1 MSKNLPGLQYDK
13 NLNEW
18 SIDKRIKGHGR
29 VRQRLQADTVEE
41 AQKQFFSVIASIQG
55 EVKRQDDGVMT
66 FDEAAQ
72 RYVQDSTKRSLD
84 RDRDTLRFVSPY
96 IGALHLANVHMG
108 TLQSFINDRRK
119 KGISSGT
126 VKRDLSVI
134 RRVLTLAARSWRNND
149 GKPFLG
155 CPPLFEMPDWED
167 AALPYPLD
175 HCEIERLLKALPS
188 HLRCMAVFASNT
200 GLREQ
205 GVCWLRWD
213 WEVEVP
219 ELDSSIFITPGR
231 KRKYAD
237 GVWQGEKNKEDQL
250 VVLNSVAKAVIDE
263 QRKNRSVDCPY
274 VFTFRGKRITR
285 IHNTAWKNAWRKAG
299 LPVSDEYN
307 RGPHNLKH
315 TFGHRL
321 RVAGVSLETRKKLLH
336 HTSGD
341 ITTHYSPAGVVELLE
356 SVEKIVN
363 LKPVSILRRM
373 I

>member
-1 MSKNLPGLQYDK
+1 MSKKLPGLQYDK
-13 NLNEW
+13 KCNEW

-41 AQKQFFSVIASIQG
+41 AEQQFFKVIANIQNV
-55 EVKRQDDGVMT
+55 VKRHEEGVMT
-66 FDEAAQ
+66 FQEASD
-72 RYVQDSTKRSLD
+72 RYVRDTTKRSLD
-84 RDRDTLRFVSPY
+84 RDRVTLEIVRPY
-96 IGALHLANVHMG
+96 IGDLPLANVHMG

-119 KGISSGT
+119 ANISSAT

-134 RRVLTLAARSWRNND
+134 RRVLTLAARSWRNKE
-149 GKPFLG
+149 GQPFLS

-167 AALPYPLD
+167 SALPYPLD
-175 HCEIERLLKALPS
+175 HDELERLLKALPI
-188 HLRCMAVFASNT
+188 HLQVMSVFAANT

-219 ELDSSIFITPGR
+219 ELATSIFITPGR

-237 GVWQGEKNKEDQL
+237 GEWQGEKNKEDQL
-250 VVLNSVAKAVIDE
+250 VVLNSVAKAMIEE
-263 QRKNRSVDCPY
+263 QRKKRIVDCPY
-274 VFTFRGKRITR
+274 VFTFRGKRISR
-285 IHNTAWKNAWRKAG
+285 IHNTAWKNAWKKAG

-336 HTSGD
+336 HTNGD
-341 ITTHYSPAGVVELLE
+341 ITTHYSPAGVGELLE
-356 SVEKIVN
+356 AAEKIVGQ
-363 LKPVSILRRM
+363 KPISILRRM